1 MKPILTP
8 NKSLNKA
15 YRRQKISRGAI
26 DSFKINLNHLL
37 NELDEKESE
46 EHLKNDVT
54 QFLNDTWYKGE
65 FLINTKGRTDLVIHN
80 DKTAKSS
87 VGVLLEVKKPSNK
100 SEMVSEANL
109 NKKALQEL
117 LLYYLRERVE
127 GENNDI
133 KHLVVTNVYE
143 WFIFDASVFYK
154 HFYEDK
160 ALIKSFKAWDSGQ
173 KDSTKTELFYKEI
186 AGPAIEKVKE
196 NLEYTHFDLKT
207 YTKYL
212 EKEEDSSKL
221 INLFKLLSPTHLLK
235 QPFANDSNSLNKQ
248 FYGELLHIIGLEE
261 IKEGGKKVIQRKAEG
276 KRNEGSLLENAV
288 TIMEERDRL
297 RNLDRPSRFGDTYS
311 EQLYNVAL
319 ELSIT
324 WTNRILFL
332 KLLESQLVGYHKG
345 DKSYKFLSSSVIP
358 NYDALDQLFF
368 GVLAKK
374 HDERRDQ
381 VKEKFAKIPYLNSSL
396 FEPTELEGLLE
407 ITQLDNNIDLDLFS
421 QTVLKTDK
429 GKKQSGSKPTL
440 NYLFEFLEAY
450 DFSSEGT
457 EEIQEDSKT
466 LINASVLGLIFEKIN
481 GYKDGSFYTP
491 GFITMYMCKE
501 TIRRT
506 VVQKFNETKGWEL
519 KDFAQLYDKIDDKAE
534 ANQIINSLHICDPA
548 VGSGHFLVSALNE
561 IIAIK
566 SELKILM
573 DKEGKTL
580 RDYDISIAND
590 ELVIEDDNGNFF
602 QYATGSKEKQRIQ
615 ETLFQ
620 EKQTII
626 ENCLFGVDI
635 NPNSVKICR
644 LRLWIELLKNA
655 YYKNETELETL
666 PNIDINIKCGNSLI
680 SRFDLDVDIKEA
692 LKRSKWT
699 IDSYKIAVDTYR
711 NAQSKEE
718 KRQMERL
725 IDDIKT
731 NFRSE
736 ISKNDKKVKELYKL
750 NGEMANLTT
759 QTSMFEMSAKEK
771 KEWSKKVETLSKS
784 IQKLDTQIEE
794 IKSNK
799 IYDNAFEWRFEF
811 PEVLNDDGEFVG
823 FDAVIGNPP
832 YIRIQDL
839 NASSENQVKYYN
851 ESYVTTGKGNYDLY
865 VPFVE
870 KGVEV
875 LKKSGR
881 LCYIMPHKFINS
893 NYGSQLRGFIGNSD
907 YLEKMVHF
915 GAAQVFED
923 ATTYTGLFFISKK
936 QNQDVCYSFLDA
948 IEAFRDGSVPLFNK
962 SSNGLLTSEQWMFLE
977 STQSELLEKIQESN
991 ETLETKTD
999 RIFQGVKTSADKIFI
1014 VQYRGEKN
1022 GFAEVH
1028 CKENNKI
1035 YLLEKQFLIPLIK
1048 GGDSRSF
1055 HISQTDLLLIFPY
1068 RDGELVTSE
1077 TIQNEAPN
1085 TWSYLND
1092 HKVFLESREKKSFIG
1107 PKWYMFGRSQALSL
1121 IQEPKIFTPDIAPSP
1136 RFSLDEEGK
1145 LTFTGGAA
1153 GGYGIIPTKKEEFKF
1168 LLAILNSKVA
1178 FWYITK
1184 TSTQMRGGWYSF
1196 ESRYIKSIP
1205 IPIPSKDQLQEIDSV
1220 VDRITRLKKH
1230 DPSTDTT
1237 TLEAEI
1243 DQLVYAMYGLT
1254 DEEIAIVEEGTK

>member
-1 MKPILTP
+1 MKPSLTP

-26 DSFKINLNHLL
+26 ESFKTNLNHLL
-37 NELDEKESE
+37 NELDEKETE

-54 QFLNDTWYKGE
+54 QFFNDTWYKGE

-196 NLEYTHFDLKT
+196 NLEHTHFDLRN

-261 IKEGGKKVIQRKAEG
+261 IKDGGKKVIQRKAES
-276 KRNEGSLLENAV
+276 KRNDGSLLENAV

-297 RNLDRPSRFGDTYS
+297 RNLDKPSRFGETYS

-324 WTNRILFL
+324 WINRILFL
-332 KLLESQLVGYHKG
+332 KLLESQLVAYHKG
-345 DKSYKFLSSSVIP
+345 DKRYKFLSADVIP

-407 ITQLDNNIDLDLFS
+407 ITQLDNNIDLALFS
-421 QTVLKTDK
+421 QTVLKSDK
-429 GKKQSGSKPTL
+429 GKKQSGNKPTL

-457 EEIQEDSKT
+457 EEIQEDSKS

-501 TIRRT
+501 TIRRA
-506 VVQKFNETKGWEL
+506 VVQKFNEVKGWEL

-666 PNIDINIKCGNSLI
+666 PNIDINIQCGNSLI
-680 SRFDLDVDIKEA
+680 SRFDLNVDIKEA

-711 NAQSKEE
+711 NAKSKEE
-718 KRQMERL
+718 KREMERL
-725 IDDIKT
+725 IEDIKG

-736 ISKNDKKVKELYKL
+736 ISKKDKKVISLYKL
-750 NGEMANLTT
+750 RGEMANLTT
-759 QTSMFEMSAKEK
+759 QTSMFEMSTKEK
-771 KEWSKKVETLSKS
+771 KEWNKKVEKLSNE
-784 IQKLDTQIEE
+784 INKLDTQIEE

-811 PEVLNDDGEFVG
+811 PEVLNNEGEFVG

-832 YIRIQDL
+832 YIRQEEFKEIKPYLQEHFSTFAGTADL
-839 NASSENQVKYYN
+839 FVYFIELGMRNLQTNGEFTYIVPNKWMRAGYGDKLRKSL
-851 ESYVTTGKGNYDLY
+851 KGYHINKILDFGDL
-865 VPFVE
+865 P
-870 KGVEV
+870 
-875 LKKSGR
+875 
-881 LCYIMPHKFINS
+881 
-893 NYGSQLRGFIGNSD
+893 
-907 YLEKMVHF
+907 
-915 GAAQVFED
+915 VFEE
-923 ATTYTGLFFISKK
+923 ATTYPCILSISKSNPDNTFDALNIDTLEYPEGLEFFVEENKIEVLLGELQDQGWTLTDSKIQLLLSKLREVGKPLGEYVNGNIFYGIKTGLNEAFVIDEQTKDRLIGEDPDCSEIIKPFLAGRDIKRYQTPRSSKFLIFSKRGVDIKKYPSVLSHLKNFEEKLKKKAGSNNWYELQASPGGTEKFENVKIMYPDISK
-936 QNQDVCYSFLDA
+936 NLNFILDESNNFSVNTVYN
-948 IEAFRDGSVPLFNK
+948 IGSRSK
-962 SSNGLLTSEQWMFLE
+962 GLLGYLNSSLFKFFFQTVSNTIRGGYMRFFTDYVNKCPVPNNLE
-977 STQSELLEKIQESN
+977 SLEALVSKIIE
-991 ETLETKTD
+991 
-999 RIFQGVKTSADKIFI
+999 VKKQDPSAD
-1014 VQYRGEKN
+1014 
-1022 GFAEVH
+1022 
-1028 CKENNKI
+1028 
-1035 YLLEKQFLIPLIK
+1035 
-1048 GGDSRSF
+1048 
-1055 HISQTDLLLIFPY
+1055 
-1068 RDGELVTSE
+1068 TS
-1077 TIQNEAPN
+1077 
-1085 TWSYLND
+1085 
-1092 HKVFLESREKKSFIG
+1092 V
-1107 PKWYMFGRSQALSL
+1107 
-1121 IQEPKIFTPDIAPSP
+1121 
-1136 RFSLDEEGK
+1136 
-1145 LTFTGGAA
+1145 
-1153 GGYGIIPTKKEEFKF
+1153 
-1168 LLAILNSKVA
+1168 
-1178 FWYITK
+1178 
-1184 TSTQMRGGWYSF
+1184 
-1196 ESRYIKSIP
+1196 
-1205 IPIPSKDQLQEIDSV
+1205 
-1220 VDRITRLKKH
+1220 
-1230 DPSTDTT
+1230 
-1237 TLEAEI
+1237 LEAEI
-1243 DQLVYAMYGLT
+1243 DQLVYQLYGLT